1 MPSSRRAAHNPGM
14 PAGRSDTRP
23 PGGLFSCDGRKIVN
37 GCATLCYDGYVGIP
51 SRPALGRDIAVGLAV
66 FGLYLLV
73 DALHSPE
80 RRVAADR
87 NARGLFELERWLH
100 ADVELSLNRWLAG
113 REWLATLANYEYAF
127 TYILTAFVLLFWM
140 YFRRPAD
147 YPRARDSFL
156 LLNVLAIACF
166 AVYPVTPPRLL
177 PDLGFVDTVV
187 AGGTWGSWGTPLVD
201 GSNQLAAV
209 PSLHVGWALWVSV
222 VLARIAGGV
231 TAQVL
236 SALHVLVTVYV
247 IMATANHFILDAVI
261 AVGFVVISVLLVD
274 RWYARPPAVPPA
286 DAFFLHVENAGVPQ
300 QVGGMVVLHPRP
312 DGGPTADEV
321 RTLVRAELA
330 HLPRFRQRLHRPGR
344 WRRPRWVDADI
355 DWTWH
360 VTERT
365 LDRYPDMD
373 GRNGFRSDG
382 IGVVPG
388 AEPWESQAPAA
399 RIPGDE
405 APWTANIAR
414 LVAESAAE
422 PLPRDRPLW
431 RLVLVRDP
439 AAGVVGVLFLLH
451 HTVADGIGTVVQA
464 LHLLRPP
471 IDLTLVDG
479 RARRDGARARPGRG
493 ARMAAIATGLA
504 QLATDARPAG
514 RLPGGSARR
523 SFAVVPLELENVR
536 AVAHSHGA
544 RVTDVLL
551 AAIVTALH
559 RLRPDWAGPL
569 RGRLRV
575 AVPLM
580 VREPSSTAEGNLTA
594 AVMTDVRFAAANPA
608 ELLADIRGRSARL
621 HSGTRA
627 LASHFVM
634 STGLRLLPEPA
645 LGRFA
650 RTVYGGRFFH
660 AIVSNMAGPDRDLT
674 FANTPIAQVFPI
686 LPSAPGVPLVAG
698 VLSWRGVLGIGLSAD
713 PAMLDATEF
722 AAELPRV
729 LAELTAGAVVAD
741 PGPAVGSGE

>member
-1 MPSSRRAAHNPGM
+1 MG
-14 PAGRSDTRP
+14 T
-23 PGGLFSCDGRKIVN
+23 
-37 GCATLCYDGYVGIP
+37 P

-73 DALHSPE
+73 DTLHSPE

-231 TAQVL
+231 TVQVL

-247 IMATANHFILDAVI
+247 IMATANHFILDAVV

-274 RWYARPPAVPPA
+274 RWYARPPVVGPA

-321 RTLVRAELA
+321 RALVRAELA
-330 HLPRFRQRLHRPGR
+330 HLPRFRQRLHRAGR
-344 WRRPRWVDADI
+344 WRRARWVGADI
-355 DWTWH
+355 DWAWH

-365 LDRYPDMD
+365 LETP
-373 GRNGFRSDG
+373 S
-382 IGVVPG
+382 
-388 AEPWESQAPAA
+388 APAYSGG
-399 RIPGDE
+399 RGDSSTTG
-405 APWTANIAR
+405 AGIAG
-414 LVAESAAE
+414 LVGELAAE

-439 AAGVVGVLFLLH
+439 AAGVVGVLLLLH
-451 HTVADGIGTVVQA
+451 HTVADGTGTVIQA
-464 LHLLRPP
+464 LRLLRPSV
-471 IDLTLVDG
+471 DLFGGESGGQAAASREKRGGRRRRGPG
-479 RARRDGARARPGRG
+479 RA
-493 ARMAAIATGLA
+493 ARMAATATGFA

-514 RLPGGSARR
+514 RLPGGSTRR
-523 SFAVVPLELENVR
+523 TFAAVSLDLETVR
-536 AVAHSHGA
+536 AVAHSHQA

-551 AAIVTALH
+551 AVMVTTLH
-559 RLRPDWAGPL
+559 RLRPEWAEPL
-569 RGRLRV
+569 HGRLRV

-580 VREPSSTAEGNLTA
+580 VREPSSAAEGNLTA
-594 AVMTDVRFAAANPA
+594 AVLTDVPFTAASPGA
-608 ELLADIRGRSARL
+608 LLADIRTRGARL

-634 STGLRLLPEPA
+634 STGLRVLPEPTV
-645 LGRFA
+645 GWFA
-650 RTVYGGRFFH
+650 RSVYGGRFFH

-674 FANTPIAQVFPI
+674 FANVPIAQVFPI

-713 PAMLDATEF
+713 PAVLDAAAF

-729 LAELTAGAVVAD
+729 LAELDAAAAVAD
-741 PGPAVGSGE
+741 PGPAVRSGE